1 MKETTRASIGGFAFN
16 VDTDA
21 HDSLSKYLQEL
32 SDHYKNKEDGSEIL
46 SDIEARMSELLS
58 MKLTYPDRI
67 VTLADAEEIIA
78 TMGRPNQL
86 FDEDYE
92 SGGAEET
99 TTDEEPKPNPKAST
113 PPISEEWRKK
123 RLYRDVDHKIIGGV
137 CSGLG
142 HYLRIDPVLVRI
154 GFIFLL
160 ILTNSITP
168 ELSMFAVV
176 VYFILW
182 IAMPKAKTMSEKI
195 VMTRTNPTVEGIANR
210 ENPQNMKTRG
220 SRFVKALVTIFKVF
234 VGGTS
239 LLIGISL
246 LLATIAVVI
255 GLIVDSP
262 LTSKFIFALPYFG
275 FGITEISTP
284 LLVFLFTFSLIFIHF
299 GTRLIFSKLKLV
311 DFIVIGIAT
320 IISISSLMYLL
331 TTIKAEVSNY
341 KKHAI
346 ETEFVAIQDSLK
358 TINIALDQ
366 DYRDHSTISNSMF
379 WYRSNENNQWFSAP
393 SVVIV
398 TDTTQTKTEIS
409 IEKKFYAKS
418 RQLAR
423 RLAKQGHI
431 EYTVK
436 GDSLL
441 LSPDFRGE
449 KAQWD
454 RNFFKIIVK
463 PAKGVKVNVGSPLR
477 TYYTTD
483 YRLDR
488 DLGQPFHE
496 KDFTFRI
503 ELME

>member
-21 HDSLSKYLQEL
+21 HDSLSKYLSEL
-32 SDHYKNKEDGSEIL
+32 SDHYKNKEDGEEIL

-67 VTLADAEEIIA
+67 VSLADAEEIIA

-86 FDEDYE
+86 FDEDYDLE
-92 SGGAEET
+92 SDEKSNS
-99 TTDEEPKPNPKAST
+99 DEEAKTSQKTNSSSNP
-113 PPISEEWRKK
+113 EEWRKK

-142 HYLRIDPVLVRI
+142 HYLRIDPVLIRI
-154 GFIFLL
+154 GFVFLL

-168 ELSMFAVV
+168 ELSLFAVV
-176 VYFILW
+176 VYLILL

-210 ENPQNMKTRG
+210 ENVQNIKTRG
-220 SRFVKALVTIFKVF
+220 SRFVKALATIFKVV

-255 GLIVDSP
+255 GLVVDSP

-284 LLVFLFTFSLIFIHF
+284 LLIFLFTFSIIFIHF
-299 GTRLIFSKLKLV
+299 GAKLIFSKLKVV
-311 DFIVIGIAT
+311 DFIIIGVAI
-320 IISISSLMYLL
+320 IISISSFTYLL
-331 TTIKAEVSNY
+331 TTIKSEVVNY
-341 KKHAI
+341 KKHAV
-346 ETEFVAIQDSLK
+346 ETEFVAITDSLK
-358 TINIALDQ
+358 TINIALDK
-366 DYRDHSTISNSMF
+366 DYRDYSTISNNMF
-379 WYRSNENNQWFSAP
+379 WYRSDENNQWFSAP

-398 TDTTQTKTEIS
+398 TDTNQVKTEIS
-409 IEKKFYAKS
+409 VEKKYYAKS

-423 RLAKQGHI
+423 RLAKQGHLS
-431 EYTVK
+431 YTMK

-477 TYYTTD
+477 SYYTSD

-496 KDFTFRI
+496 EDFTFRI